1 MLKKIIMP
9 DEKKITR
16 DSIEDTGKVFE
27 KFGLT
32 PMQGRIVAFF
42 TISDPPEKTYDEL
55 VSYFRA
61 SKSSVSNSLN
71 YLLQNKIIDYKT
83 FASDRKR
90 YFFLTDSFF
99 RVYFRRVLENVSE
112 LKEYAYRTVSMRT
125 PEFPETNEKILK
137 WIENANRFQASL
149 ELTLESLRNDSS
161 GSSL

>member
-1 MLKKIIMP
+1 MLAQDKR
-9 DEKKITR
+9 TR
-16 DSIEDTGKVFE
+16 EAIEETGKVFE

-32 PMQGRIVAFF
+32 PMQGRIIAYF
-42 TISDPPEKTYDEL
+42 TVSDPPEKTFDEL
-55 VSYFRA
+55 VTYFNA

-99 RVYFRRVLENVSE
+99 RVYFKKVLENVTE

-125 PEFPETNEKILK
+125 PEFPVASEKILK
-137 WIENANRFQASL
+137 WIENANRFQESL
-149 ELTLESLRNDSS
+149 ESTLESIKNETS
-161 GSSL
+161 GKL

>member
-1 MLKKIIMP
+1 MAERK
-9 DEKKITR
+9 EITR
-16 DSIEDTGKVFE
+16 ETIEETGKVFE

-42 TISDPPEKTYDEL
+42 TISDPPEKTFDEL
-55 VSYFRA
+55 VNYFKA

-90 YFFLTDSFF
+90 YFFITDSFF
-99 RVYFRRVLENVSE
+99 RVYFMKVLENVSE

-125 PEFPETNEKILK
+125 PEYQMVNEKILK
-137 WIENANRFQASL
+137 WIENANRFQESL
-149 ELTLESLRNDSS
+149 ENALESIKNE
-161 GSSL
+161 SLGNS